1 MISIDVSLDERQ
13 LQFMRDTLGRFP
25 EKAKKAAVRAI
36 NRAVEGARTDTV
48 KKVCEEYVIKPS
60 DVRKTIHIVRAKSDR
75 LTAQVISEG
84 RPIPL
89 IKFNVKPKKPPA
101 KGTHVVDR
109 KTVIA
114 GVKFGSAKEMPHSFI
129 TEMKS
134 GHVGVFSRVNNA
146 PRLPIEQKY
155 GPSVPQMVGSKDV
168 INFIEKR
175 ARERLDKELRHQ
187 ITYLLGGGK

>member
-1 MISIDVSLDERQ
+1 MISLDVSLDEKQ
-13 LQFMRDTLGRFP
+13 IQFVRDALGRFP
-25 EKAKKAAVRAI
+25 GKVKKATARAI
-36 NRAVEGARTDTV
+36 NRAVEGARTDAV
-48 KKVCEEYVIKPS
+48 KKVCEEYVIKPT
-60 DVRKTIHIVRAKSDR
+60 DVRKTIHIVRAKPDK

-101 KGTHVVDR
+101 KGTRVVDR

-129 TEMKS
+129 VQMKS
-134 GHVGVFSRVNNA
+134 GHIGVFSRVSNA
-146 PRLPIEQKY
+146 PRLPIEQKHSL
-155 GPSVPQMVGSKDV
+155 SVPQMLGSRNV
-168 INFIEKR
+168 IDFIEKR
-175 ARERLDKELRHQ
+175 AHERLDKELRHQ